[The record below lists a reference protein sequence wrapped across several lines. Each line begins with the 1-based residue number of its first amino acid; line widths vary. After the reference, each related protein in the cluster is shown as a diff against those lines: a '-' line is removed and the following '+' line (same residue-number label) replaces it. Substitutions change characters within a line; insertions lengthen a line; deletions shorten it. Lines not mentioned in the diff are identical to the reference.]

1 MKTVVFSAA
10 DAASRRRRALWNALR
25 PVSGRGAGVLSFFV
39 AIFISLP
46 SDAPPKTFAFEGDG
60 WRAVEPLETD
70 AEETDAAHLYALDEP
85 TEAPVSEAYGDEN
98 EYADES
104 ENVAEIDAETEVDAT
119 SADENA
125 YVEALAPLAEPN
137 DAEETPF
144 QRLRPFRRARTNGL
158 FGGRFVD
165 RDAPEPPEVEP
176 VEHVERAEAP
186 KLTPVNDALPALD
199 MDGRLDSNGTFVTRE
214 ELDALRE
221 EMSLMTWKKGD
232 FRITPYGFL
241 NLSMSTDTQRAVP
254 GEYMLYVQTP
264 EVDNSSDFTID
275 ARTSRLGFKMEGPR
289 VEALHAD
296 LRGCLEFDFQGAY
309 NGSKNKGGVQ
319 LRRAYAELVDA
330 ENQRRF
336 LAGQDW
342 EIISPLCPQMLNYLP
357 GGFAGSLQYRRAQ
370 IRFEQGFTV
379 GKDLQTLAQ
388 IAVCDNILGD
398 YTSTP
403 GVSAAT
409 SGWPV
414 IEGRYAV
421 SLFKDARDGLPIT
434 IGVSGHVGEQYYK
447 FSPIAG
453 TFANTSERVA
463 VDAWSANLD
472 ADVPL
477 TKKLRVQGEYY
488 VGANVSSFIG
498 GINQGVDLYRRDAL
512 GASGGWLGLHVDWTQ
527 KFATNVGYG
536 MEKMDDDDLVGTS
549 VASNGFTTSR
559 TRNELYFV
567 NFLYNW
573 TPNFMTGI
581 EVGYWRTQYQKADV
595 TSETPVFTA
604 MEPGEAAR
612 VKFAAR
618 LTF

>member
-10 DAASRRRRALWNALR
+10 DAASRRCRALWNALR
-25 PVSGRGAGVLSFFV
+25 PASGRGAGVFSFFV
-39 AIFISLP
+39 AIFISFP
-46 SDAPPKTFAFEGDG
+46 NEAPPKTFAFEDDG
-60 WRAVEPLETD
+60 WRVVATDDAETD
-70 AEETDAAHLYALDEP
+70 APLYAPDENAEENENVDYSNADEEYVEATTDDAYADALAPIAETD
-85 TEAPVSEAYGDEN
+85 
-98 EYADES
+98 
-104 ENVAEIDAETEVDAT
+104 DAETG
-119 SADENA
+119 
-125 YVEALAPLAEPN
+125 
-137 DAEETPF
+137 PF
-144 QRLRPFRRARTNGL
+144 HRLRSLRRARTNRL
-158 FGGRFVD
+158 FGGRFAD
-165 RDAPEPPEVEP
+165 EEAPEPPEVEP
-176 VEHVERAEAP
+176 VEHVERVEAP
-186 KLTPVNDALPALD
+186 KLTPVNDNLPALD

-221 EMSLMTWKKGD
+221 EMSLTTWKKGD

-241 NLSMSTDTQRAVP
+241 NLSMSADTQRAVP
-254 GEYMLYVQTP
+254 GEYMLYAQTP
-264 EVDNSSDFTID
+264 EVDDSSDFTVD
-275 ARTSRLGFKMEGPR
+275 ARTSRIGFKMEGPR
-289 VEALHAD
+289 VEQLNAD
-296 LRGCLEFDFQGAY
+296 LRGCLEFDFQGAI

-370 IRFEQGFTV
+370 IRFEQGYTLSPDF
-379 GKDLQTLAQ
+379 QTLAQ
-388 IAVCDNILGD
+388 FAVCDNILGD

-414 IEGRYAV
+414 LEGRVAV
-421 SLFKDARDGLPIT
+421 SLFKDARNGRPIT
-434 IGVSGHVGEQYYK
+434 LGVSGHIGEQYYK

-463 VDAWSANLD
+463 VDTWSANFD

-477 TKKLRVQGEYY
+477 TEKFRLQGEYT
-488 VGANVSSFIG
+488 VGANLSSFCG

-512 GASGGWLGLHVDWTQ
+512 GASGGWLALHTDWTQ

-536 MEKMDDDDLVGTS
+536 VEKMDDDDLVGTS
-549 VASNGFTTSR
+549 VAANGFTTSR

-573 TPNFMTGI
+573 TPNFMTGV
-581 EVGYWRTQYQKADV
+581 EFGYWQTQYQKADV
-595 TSETPVFTA
+595 TGETPVFTA
-604 MEPGEAAR
+604 MKPGEAFR
-612 VKFAAR
+612 TEFTAR

>member
-10 DAASRRRRALWNALR
+10 DAASRRRRALRNALR
-25 PVSGRGAGVLSFFV
+25 PVAGRGAGVLSFFV

-46 SDAPPKTFAFEGDG
+46 NETPSKTFAFEDDG
-60 WRAVEPLETD
+60 WRAVETTD
-70 AEETDAAHLYALDEP
+70 AEENAAPLAF
-85 TEAPVSEAYGDEN
+85 DEN
-98 EYADES
+98 AEEPEYAE
-104 ENVAEIDAETEVDAT
+104 EAEYVEAETEDAYAET
-119 SADENA
+119 LDEEA
-125 YVEALAPLAEPN
+125 EDEVE
-137 DAEETPF
+137 TGPF
-144 QRLRPFRRARTNGL
+144 HRLRSFRRNRTNRL
-158 FGGRFVD
+158 FGGRFLD
-165 RDAPEPPEVEP
+165 QDAPEPPEHEP
-176 VEHVERAEAP
+176 IEHVEP
-186 KLTPVNDALPALD
+186 PTLTPENPNLPALD
-199 MDGRLDSNGTFVTRE
+199 LDGRLDSNGTFVTRE

-221 EMSLMTWKKGD
+221 EMSTMTWKKGD

-241 NLSMSTDTQRAVP
+241 NLSMSADTQRAVP
-254 GEYMLYVQTP
+254 GEYMLYAQTP
-264 EVDNSSDFTID
+264 EVDDSSDFTVD

-289 VEALHAD
+289 VDALNAD

-370 IRFEQGFTV
+370 VRFEQGFTLS
-379 GKDLQTLAQ
+379 KDFQTLAQ

-421 SLFKDARDGLPIT
+421 SLFKDARGGRPIT
-434 IGVSGHVGEQYYK
+434 LGVSGHIGEQYYK
-447 FSPIAG
+447 FSSIAG

-463 VDAWSANLD
+463 VDTWSANFD
-472 ADVPL
+472 ADIPL
-477 TKKLRVQGEYY
+477 TEKLRLQGEYT
-488 VGANVSSFIG
+488 VGANLSSFCG

-512 GASGGWLGLHVDWTQ
+512 GAFGGWLALHTDWTE

-536 MEKMDDDDLVGTS
+536 VEKMDEDDLVGTS
-549 VASNGFTTSR
+549 VAVNGFTTSR

-573 TPNFMTGI
+573 TPQFMTGV
-581 EVGYWRTQYQKADV
+581 ELGYWQTQYQKADA
-595 TSETPVFTA
+595 TGETPVFTA
-604 MEPGEAAR
+604 MKPGEAFR
-612 VKFAAR
+612 VEFAAR
-618 LTF
+618 LAF

>member
-46 SDAPPKTFAFEGDG
+46 NEVPSKTFAFEDDG
-60 WRAVEPLETD
+60 WRVVATDDAETD
-70 AEETDAAHLYALDEP
+70 AVSLDALDENSEEP
-85 TEAPVSEAYGDEN
+85 ETVDYANEEEYAEAETEEAYAEPLA
-98 EYADES
+98 EEVAD
-104 ENVAEIDAETEVDAT
+104 DAETG
-119 SADENA
+119 
-125 YVEALAPLAEPN
+125 
-137 DAEETPF
+137 PF
-144 QRLRPFRRARTNGL
+144 HRLRSFRRARTNRL
-158 FGGRFVD
+158 FGSRFD
-165 RDAPEPPEVEP
+165 DAETAPEPPEVEP
-176 VEHVERAEAP
+176 VEHVERVETP
-186 KLTPVNDALPALD
+186 KLTPENPNLPALD
-199 MDGRLDSNGTFVTRE
+199 LDGRLDSNGTFVTRE

-221 EMSLMTWKKGD
+221 EMSTMTWKKGD

-254 GEYMLYVQTP
+254 GEYILYAQTP
-264 EVDNSSDFTID
+264 EVDDSSDFTVD

-289 VEALHAD
+289 VDALNAD

-309 NGSKNKGGVQ
+309 NGSKNKGGLQ

-370 IRFEQGFTV
+370 VRFEQGLTFS
-379 GKDLQTLAQ
+379 KDLQTLAQ

-421 SLFKDARDGLPIT
+421 SLFKDARCGRPIT
-434 IGVSGHVGEQYYK
+434 LGVSGHIGEQYYK

-463 VDAWSANLD
+463 VDTWSANFD
-472 ADVPL
+472 ADIPL
-477 TKKLRVQGEYY
+477 TEKLRLQGEYT
-488 VGANVSSFIG
+488 VGANLSSFCG

-512 GASGGWLGLHVDWTQ
+512 GASGGWLALHTDWTQ

-536 MEKMDDDDLVGTS
+536 IEKMDEDDLVGTS
-549 VASNGFTTSR
+549 VAANGFSTSR

-573 TPNFMTGI
+573 TPQFMTGV
-581 EVGYWRTQYQKADV
+581 ELGYWQTQYQKADV
-595 TSETPVFTA
+595 TGDTPVFTA
-604 MEPGEAAR
+604 MKPGEAFR
-612 VKFAAR
+612 VEFAAR

>member
-1 MKTVVFSAA
+1 MKTVVFSAV
-10 DAASRRRRALWNALR
+10 DATSRRRSVLWNALR
-25 PVSGRGAGVLSFFV
+25 PVLGRGAGVLSFFV
-39 AIFISLP
+39 AIFISFP
-46 SDAPPKTFAFEGDG
+46 SEAPPKTFAFEGDG
-60 WRAVEPLETD
+60 WRAVETTD
-70 AEETDAAHLYALDEP
+70 AEAEETDASLYALDENAE
-85 TEAPVSEAYGDEN
+85 EAENADYANDAEYEERQEYVDEN
-98 EYADES
+98 EGYAE
-104 ENVAEIDAETEVDAT
+104 AETEDAYAET
-119 SADENA
+119 
-125 YVEALAPLAEPN
+125 LAT
-137 DAEETPF
+137 AEEDDGETGPF
-144 QRLRPFRRARTNGL
+144 HRLRSFRRARSNRL
-158 FGGRFVD
+158 FGSRFVD
-165 RDAPEPPEVEP
+165 DAPEPPEVEP
-176 VEHVERAEAP
+176 VEHVERVEAP
-186 KLTPVNDALPALD
+186 KLTPVNEALPALD
-199 MDGRLDSNGTFVTRE
+199 MDGRLDSNGTFVTRA

-221 EMSLMTWKKGD
+221 EMSTMSWKKGD

-241 NLSMSTDTQRAVP
+241 NLSMSADTQRAVP

-264 EVDNSSDFTID
+264 EVDNSSDFTVD

-289 VEALHAD
+289 VEQLNAD

-370 IRFEQGFTV
+370 IRFEQGFTL

-434 IGVSGHVGEQYYK
+434 LGVSGHIGEQYYK

-463 VDAWSANLD
+463 VDTWSANLD
-472 ADVPL
+472 ADIPL
-477 TKKLRVQGEYY
+477 TEKLRLQGEYT
-488 VGANVSSFIG
+488 VGANLSSFCG

-512 GASGGWLGLHVDWTQ
+512 GASGGWLALHTDWTQ

-536 MEKMDDDDLVGTS
+536 IEKIDDDLVGTS
-549 VASNGFTTSR
+549 VAANGFTTSR

-573 TPNFMTGI
+573 TPNFMTGV
-581 EVGYWRTQYQKADV
+581 EFGYWQTQYQKADV
-595 TSETPVFTA
+595 TGETPVFTA
-604 MEPGEAAR
+604 MKPGEAFR
-612 VKFAAR
+612 TEFTAR

>member
-1 MKTVVFSAA
+1 M
-10 DAASRRRRALWNALR
+10 
-25 PVSGRGAGVLSFFV
+25 SFFV

-46 SDAPPKTFAFEGDG
+46 NEAPSKTFAFEDDG
-60 WRAVEPLETD
+60 WRVVATDDAETD
-70 AEETDAAHLYALDEP
+70 AVSLDALDENSEEP
-85 TEAPVSEAYGDEN
+85 ETVDYANEEEYAEAETEEAYAEPLA
-98 EYADES
+98 EEVAD
-104 ENVAEIDAETEVDAT
+104 DAETG
-119 SADENA
+119 
-125 YVEALAPLAEPN
+125 
-137 DAEETPF
+137 PF
-144 QRLRPFRRARTNGL
+144 HRLRSFRRARTNRL
-158 FGGRFVD
+158 FGSRFD
-165 RDAPEPPEVEP
+165 DAETAPEPPEVEP
-176 VEHVERAEAP
+176 VEHVERVETP
-186 KLTPVNDALPALD
+186 KLTPENPNLPALD
-199 MDGRLDSNGTFVTRE
+199 LDGRLDSNGTFVTRE

-221 EMSLMTWKKGD
+221 EMSTMTWKKGD

-254 GEYMLYVQTP
+254 GEYILYAQTP
-264 EVDNSSDFTID
+264 EVDDSSDFTVD

-289 VEALHAD
+289 VDALNAD

-309 NGSKNKGGVQ
+309 NGSKNKGGLQ

-370 IRFEQGFTV
+370 VRFEQGLTFS
-379 GKDLQTLAQ
+379 KDLQTLAQ

-421 SLFKDARDGLPIT
+421 SLFKDARCGRPIT
-434 IGVSGHVGEQYYK
+434 LGVSGHIGEQYYK

-463 VDAWSANLD
+463 VDTWSANFD
-472 ADVPL
+472 ADIPL
-477 TKKLRVQGEYY
+477 TEKLRLQGEYT
-488 VGANVSSFIG
+488 VGANLSSFCG

-512 GASGGWLGLHVDWTQ
+512 GASGGWLALHTDWTQ

-536 MEKMDDDDLVGTS
+536 IEKMDEDDLVGTS
-549 VASNGFTTSR
+549 VAANGFSTSR

-573 TPNFMTGI
+573 TPQFMTGV
-581 EVGYWRTQYQKADV
+581 ELGYWQTQYQKADV
-595 TSETPVFTA
+595 TGDTPVFTA
-604 MEPGEAAR
+604 MKPGEAFR
-612 VKFAAR
+612 VEFAAR

>member
-39 AIFISLP
+39 AVFVSLP
-46 SDAPPKTFAFEGDG
+46 NDAASFTFADENGGGEIVVFGSDAQE
-60 WRAVEPLETD
+60 
-70 AEETDAAHLYALDEP
+70 
-85 TEAPVSEAYGDEN
+85 TEAPFYDLGDSATETENAERANAEEEYVEEEKAAKSEYVE
-98 EYADES
+98 
-104 ENVAEIDAETEVDAT
+104 AETEDAY
-119 SADENA
+119 AD
-125 YVEALAPLAEPN
+125 ALAPLAETPA
-137 DAEETPF
+137 DETKPF
-144 QRLRPFRRARTNGL
+144 QRLRSLRRARTNRL
-158 FGGRFVD
+158 FGGRFAEAD
-165 RDAPEPPEVEP
+165 PPEPPKVDP
-176 VEHVERAEAP
+176 VEHVERVEAP
-186 KLTPVNDALPALD
+186 RLTPVNENLPPLD
-199 MDGRLDSNGTFVTRE
+199 IDGRLDSNGTFATRA

-221 EMSLMTWKKGD
+221 ETALMSWKKGD

-241 NLSMSTDTQRAVP
+241 NLSMSADTQRAVP
-254 GEYMLYVQTP
+254 GEYILYAQSP
-264 EVDNSSDFTID
+264 DVDDSSDFTVD

-289 VEALHAD
+289 VEQLNAD
-296 LRGCLEFDFQGAY
+296 LRGCLEFDFQGAI

-336 LAGQDW
+336 LAGQEW
-342 EIISPLCPQMLNYLP
+342 EIVSPLAPQMLNYLP
-357 GGFAGSLQYRRAQ
+357 GGFAGSIQYRRAQ
-370 IRFEQGFTV
+370 VRFEQGFTLS
-379 GKDLQTLAQ
+379 KDFQMLAQ

-414 IEGRYAV
+414 IEGRCAV
-421 SLFKDARDGLPIT
+421 ALFKDARDGLPIT
-434 IGVSGHVGEQYYK
+434 LGVSGHIGEQYYK

-612 VKFAAR
+612 VEFAAR

>member
-25 PVSGRGAGVLSFFV
+25 PFAGRGTGVLSFFV

-46 SDAPPKTFAFEGDG
+46 TSAPSNAFALEDG
-60 WRAVEPLETD
+60 GWQAVVTTD
-70 AEETDAAHLYALDEP
+70 AEESDGRYADDEA
-85 TEAPVSEAYGDEN
+85 EYAKYVEEN
-98 EYADES
+98 ADDDYADDDYADETV
-104 ENVAEIDAETEVDAT
+104 EQEF
-119 SADENA
+119 
-125 YVEALAPLAEPN
+125 VEADVADGYGETLAT
-137 DAEETPF
+137 AEEEDGETGPF
-144 QRLRPFRRARTNGL
+144 RRLRPFRRARTNGL
-158 FGGRFVD
+158 FGARSAD

-186 KLTPVNDALPALD
+186 KLTPVNENLPALD
-199 MDGRLDSNGTFVTRE
+199 LDGRLDSNGTFVTRE

-264 EVDNSSDFTID
+264 EVDDSSDFTID
-275 ARTSRLGFKMEGPR
+275 ARTSRIGFKMEGPR
-289 VEALHAD
+289 VEALNAD

-370 IRFEQGFTV
+370 VRFEQGFTLS
-379 GKDLQTLAQ
+379 KDLQTLAQ

-434 IGVSGHVGEQYYK
+434 IGVSGHIGEQYYK

-463 VDAWSANLD
+463 VDTWSANLD

-536 MEKMDDDDLVGTS
+536 MEQLDDDDLVGTS

-581 EVGYWRTQYQKADV
+581 EVGYWQTQYQKADV

-612 VKFAAR
+612 VEFAAR

>member
-46 SDAPPKTFAFEGDG
+46 SEASPKTFAFESDG
-60 WRAVEPLETD
+60 WRAVETTD
-70 AEETDAAHLYALDEP
+70 VEESDAAPLYALDENA
-85 TEAPVSEAYGDEN
+85 ENSEDAESADYASDE
-98 EYADES
+98 EYAEAETDDAYAETLDE
-104 ENVAEIDAETEVDAT
+104 EITDDAETG
-119 SADENA
+119 
-125 YVEALAPLAEPN
+125 
-137 DAEETPF
+137 PF
-144 QRLRPFRRARTNGL
+144 HRLRSLRRARTNRL
-158 FGGRFVD
+158 FGGRFAD
-165 RDAPEPPEVEP
+165 EEPPEPPEVEP
-176 VEHVERAEAP
+176 VEHVEHVERVEAP
-186 KLTPVNDALPALD
+186 KLTPVNDNLPALD

-221 EMSLMTWKKGD
+221 EMSLTTWKKGD
-232 FRITPYGFL
+232 FRVTPYGFL
-241 NLSMSTDTQRAVP
+241 NLSMSADTQRAVP
-254 GEYMLYVQTP
+254 GEYMLYAQTP
-264 EVDNSSDFTID
+264 EVDDSSDFTVD
-275 ARTSRLGFKMEGPR
+275 ARTSRIGFKMEGPR
-289 VEALHAD
+289 VEELNAD
-296 LRGCLEFDFQGAY
+296 LRGCLEFDFQGAI

-336 LAGQDW
+336 LAGQEW

-370 IRFEQGFTV
+370 IRFEQGYTLSPNF
-379 GKDLQTLAQ
+379 QTLAQ

-434 IGVSGHVGEQYYK
+434 IGVSGHIGEQYYK

-453 TFANTSERVA
+453 TFASTSERVA
-463 VDAWSANLD
+463 VDTWSANLD

-477 TKKLRVQGEYY
+477 SKKFRLQGEYT
-488 VGANVSSFIG
+488 VGANLSSFCG

-512 GASGGWLGLHVDWTQ
+512 GASGGWLALHTDWTQ

-536 MEKMDDDDLVGTS
+536 VEKMDEDDLVGTS
-549 VASNGFTTSR
+549 VAANGFTTSR

-573 TPNFMTGI
+573 TPNFMTGV
-581 EVGYWRTQYQKADV
+581 EFGYWQTQYQKADV
-595 TSETPVFTA
+595 TGETPVFTA
-604 MEPGEAAR
+604 MKPGEAFR
-612 VKFAAR
+612 TEFTAR

>member
-1 MKTVVFSAA
+1 MKTVVFSAV

-39 AIFISLP
+39 ALFISLP
-46 SDAPPKTFAFEGDG
+46 NEAPPKTYAFEDDG
-60 WRAVEPLETD
+60 WRAVETTD
-70 AEETDAAHLYALDEP
+70 AEENAAPL
-85 TEAPVSEAYGDEN
+85 VFDEN
-98 EYADES
+98 AEEPEYGE
-104 ENVAEIDAETEVDAT
+104 EAEYVEAETEDAYAET
-119 SADENA
+119 LDE
-125 YVEALAPLAEPN
+125 EAEDEAE
-137 DAEETPF
+137 TG
-144 QRLRPFRRARTNGL
+144 PFRRLRSLRRNRTNRL
-158 FGGRFVD
+158 FGGRFLEQ
-165 RDAPEPPEVEP
+165 DAPEPPEHEP
-176 VEHVERAEAP
+176 VEHVERVEP
-186 KLTPVNDALPALD
+186 PTLTPENPNLPALD
-199 MDGRLDSNGTFVTRE
+199 LDGRLDSNGTFATRA

-221 EMSLMTWKKGD
+221 EMSLMSWKKGD

-241 NLSMSTDTQRAVP
+241 NLSMSADTQRAVP
-254 GEYMLYVQTP
+254 GEYMLYAQTP
-264 EVDNSSDFTID
+264 EVDDSSDFTVD
-275 ARTSRLGFKMEGPR
+275 ARTSRIGFKMEGPR
-289 VEALHAD
+289 VEQLNAD

-370 IRFEQGFTV
+370 IRFEQGFTLSQ
-379 GKDLQTLAQ
+379 DFQTLAQ

-414 IEGRYAV
+414 IEGRVAV

-434 IGVSGHVGEQYYK
+434 VGVSGHIGEQYYK

-453 TFANTSERVA
+453 TFASTSERVA
-463 VDAWSANLD
+463 VDTWSANLD

-477 TKKLRVQGEYY
+477 MKMFRLQGEYT
-488 VGANVSSFIG
+488 VGANLSSFCG

-512 GASGGWLGLHVDWTQ
+512 GASGGWLALHTDWTE

-536 MEKMDDDDLVGTS
+536 VEKMDEDDLVGTS
-549 VASNGFTTSR
+549 VAANGFTTSR

-573 TPNFMTGI
+573 TPNFMTGV
-581 EVGYWRTQYQKADV
+581 EFGYWQTQYQKADV
-595 TSETPVFTA
+595 TGETPVFTA
-604 MEPGEAAR
+604 MKPGEAFR
-612 VKFAAR
+612 TEFAAR

>member
-25 PVSGRGAGVLSFFV
+25 PVAGRGAGVLSFFV
-39 AIFISLP
+39 AIFISFP
-46 SDAPPKTFAFEGDG
+46 NDASPKTFAFASDG

-70 AEETDAAHLYALDEP
+70 AEEGEETDAALLYALDEN
-85 TEAPVSEAYGDEN
+85 SEDAESADYAN
-98 EYADES
+98 ADE
-104 ENVAEIDAETEVDAT
+104 EYVEAETDDAYAETLDEEAEDDAETG
-119 SADENA
+119 
-125 YVEALAPLAEPN
+125 
-137 DAEETPF
+137 
-144 QRLRPFRRARTNGL
+144 PFRRLRSLRRGRTNRL
-158 FGGRFVD
+158 FGGRFLD
-165 RDAPEPPEVEP
+165 QEPPEPPEVEP
-176 VEHVERAEAP
+176 VEHVERVEAP
-186 KLTPVNDALPALD
+186 KLTPVNENLPALD

-264 EVDNSSDFTID
+264 EVDDSSDFTID

-370 IRFEQGFTV
+370 IRFEQGFTLSQ
-379 GKDLQTLAQ
+379 DLQTLAQ

-414 IEGRYAV
+414 IEGRVAV

-434 IGVSGHVGEQYYK
+434 VGVSGHVGEQYYK

-463 VDAWSANLD
+463 VETWSANLD

-477 TKKLRVQGEYY
+477 SKKFRLQGEYT
-488 VGANVSSFIG
+488 VGANLSSFCG

-512 GASGGWLGLHVDWTQ
+512 GASGGWLALHTDWTQ

-536 MEKMDDDDLVGTS
+536 VEKMDEDDLVGTS
-549 VASNGFTTSR
+549 VAANGFTTSR

-567 NFLYNW
+567 NFQYNW

-581 EVGYWRTQYQKADV
+581 EVGYWQTQYQKADV

-612 VKFAAR
+612 VEFAAR